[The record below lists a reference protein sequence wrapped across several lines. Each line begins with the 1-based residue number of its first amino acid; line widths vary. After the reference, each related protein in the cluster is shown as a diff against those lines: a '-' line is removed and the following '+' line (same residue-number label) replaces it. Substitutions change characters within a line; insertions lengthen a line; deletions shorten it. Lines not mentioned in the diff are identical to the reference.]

1 MKYIILIVCITFIF
15 NLNSYSQEK
24 TNYTKGY
31 ENGFREGYCYNR
43 PVVSNCL
50 YPIILYPPYPRINES
65 IDNYTQG
72 YNRGFQ
78 YGLDLKRANQASQN
92 ANINLENTTIEFNNY
107 VNQLP
112 VAAMVKVGMF
122 KQKMYDTR
130 KEWIQNRID
139 GLIQLINTLFVENN
153 FPSSISDKCDFQSIR
168 RSQVVWIS
176 DYAKTLAAV
185 DFADNYRF
193 SEIQSHF
200 SKLENN
206 NYSVYNNIASGE
218 FLNQASPSQNS
229 TSTKSSRKSTTYKS
243 GVSGYTLNPYIPT
256 QKQKRDAERKIKKII
271 RKSKR

>member
-1 MKYIILIVCITFIF
+1 MNMRNLLLIVCITFIF
-15 NLNSYSQEK
+15 HFHLYSQGK
-24 TNYTKGY
+24 SNYTRGY
-31 ENGFREGYCYNR
+31 ENGFKEGYCYNM
-43 PVVSNCL
+43 PVVSTCS
-50 YPIILYPPYPRINES
+50 YPIILYPPYPKINES

-92 ANINLENTTIEFNNY
+92 ADIYLENTTIEFNNY

-153 FPSSISDKCDFQSIR
+153 FPSSISDKCDFHSIR
-168 RSQVVWIS
+168 RGQVVWIS

-200 SKLENN
+200 SKLENY
-206 NYSVYNNIASGE
+206 NYSVYNSISSGE
-218 FLNQASPSQNS
+218 FLNHSSSNPSPTQHT
-229 TSTKSSRKSTTYKS
+229 TSTTSPRKS
-243 GVSGYTLNPYIPT
+243 TLNPYIPT
-256 QKQKRDAERKIKKII
+256 QKQKREIDRKIKKII